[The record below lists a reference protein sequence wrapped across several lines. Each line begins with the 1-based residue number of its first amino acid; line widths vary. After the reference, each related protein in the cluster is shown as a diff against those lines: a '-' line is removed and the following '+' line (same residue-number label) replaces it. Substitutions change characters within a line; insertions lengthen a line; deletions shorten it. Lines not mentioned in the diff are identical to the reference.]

1 MRILDRDSRGYAL
14 SLDILLALIP
24 LTLILGMV
32 AADMDSVFYQMEDAI
47 FRGSTERVAAD
58 TVSTLL
64 ETSGT
69 PINWETTNS
78 SGSGFVPGLA
88 RYDQN
93 KKIPDEGTISSAK
106 LGALNLAHL
115 QNMVGP
121 EYGVYMTVYNLTS
134 NGLNDAK
141 LKELGT
147 YNSSVQDIIRIEKVA
162 TYSKLN
168 VVSEIVGEIR
178 GSNNVKTYMDP
189 PYPFQTSAYINQTYA
204 YYIVFE
210 NSGYLPANVNV
221 TINGNNINFTDF
233 NPKEINSNFL
243 NTTSTGPVDNTVRI
257 SAIGTPGTWI
267 NIYIVQVTRNPPSPF
282 AINLQNTKPEPCR
295 LELFLWTK

>member
-1 MRILDRDSRGYAL
+1 MRLLGRDSGGYAL

-24 LTLILGMV
+24 LTLVLGMV
-32 AADMDSVFYQMEDAI
+32 AADMDNVFYQMEDAI

-69 PINWETTNS
+69 PIYWETTGNAS
-78 SGSGFVPGLA
+78 VPGLA
-88 RYDQN
+88 KYDEN

-106 LGALNLAHL
+106 LGALTLNQLE
-115 QNMVGP
+115 NMVGP
-121 EYGVYMTVYNLTS
+121 EYGVYMVVYNIS
-134 NGLNDAK
+134 DNGLNDAK
-141 LKELGT
+141 LKELGN

-178 GSNNVKTYMDP
+178 GSGISRQYNDP
-189 PYPFQTSAYINQTYA
+189 PYKFKTSAYYNQTYE
-204 YYIVFE
+204 YWIVFE
-210 NSGYLPANVNV
+210 NGGYSSANVNV
-221 TINGNNINFTDF
+221 TINGNNINFTNFD
-233 NPKEINSNFL
+233 PKLINSTFL
-243 NTTSTGPVDNTVRI
+243 NTTSTTPTDNNVQVR
-257 SAIGTPGTWI
+257 AIGTPGTWI

-282 AINLQNTKPEPCR
+282 EKNVQNTRPQSCR